1 MLKIKK
7 LIQTLLKFKKSH
19 TLSNNASLM
28 QIINIF
34 IVILLLLLLLFNTAY
49 HCNI

>member
-34 IVILLLLLLLFNTAY
+34 IVIVVIIIQYSIPL
-49 HCNI
+49 